1 MRIHADP
8 DPQPWKNVELFDQ
21 CSLLTVCYVLV
32 CTVCTVCSDS
42 LIKLSNDVNR
52 RAGHTR
58 HQLRQSDAVKGQT
71 IVARHISL
79 NFESKLHFNFEGSTY
94 FVIKRV
100 CSIFVGTVPVN
111 LRVEK
116 DSSLGPKK
124 R

>member
-1 MRIHADP
+1 M
-8 DPQPWKNVELFDQ
+8 
-21 CSLLTVCYVLV
+21 
-32 CTVCTVCSDS
+32 CTVCSDS

-116 DSSLGPKK
+116 DSSPWGQKK
-124 R
+124 DDDDDNVLAH